1 MYYIFAIMN
10 DERSK
15 WKIASR
21 LEKKQLLI
29 AANCLAGLAIFFFGK
44 NTSISFASNLILA
57 LLTRPFN
64 QCRLRPR
71 YDGWS
76 Q

>member
-1 MYYIFAIMN
+1 MMN
-10 DERSK
+10 DERSN
-15 WKIASR
+15 WKIASK

-29 AANCLAGLAIFFFGK
+29 AANCLAGLAIFFFGTP
-44 NTSISFASNLILA
+44 TSIILA
-57 LLTRPFN
+57 NKLMFILLTRPFE

-71 YDGWS
+71 YDGRS